1 MAKLRPGR
9 VLVTR
14 NGFRV
19 GNAIIVQIAYNQ
31 CLNQRMYSIK
41 TDYGNNL
48 TLLYTEL
55 IRLFHIMR
63 KNINKGRPPH
73 KHAPYTLRAGWPEH
87 CADLVLAETF
97 PTPDAK
103 EGQASGWIRASERRP
118 RLGQRV
124 LVCSGDGIVQDETFT
139 YNRDDSNFDFWDRD
153 EIDGI
158 LVSEDDLWMPKPAA
172 PAPEA
177 QKGKE

>member
-1 MAKLRPGR
+1 MTTHSK
-9 VLVTR
+9 
-14 NGFRV
+14 
-19 GNAIIVQIAYNQ
+19 IARILQN
-31 CLNQRMYSIK
+31 MIEEAEE
-41 TDYGNNL
+41 NL
-48 TLLYTEL
+48 AWITEK
-55 IRLFHIMR
+55 F
-63 KNINKGRPPH
+63 
-73 KHAPYTLRAGWPEH
+73 KHNPAAMHNLDKRH
-87 CADLVLAETF
+87 ADLAEAIKLVEELSA
-97 PTPDAK
+97 PDAK